1 MKRRV
6 VITGM
11 GVVSPNGNN
20 LQVFWDNIVN
30 GRSGIR
36 AVDRFDTSQLPAR
49 IAGLVK
55 DFEPEEYIDKKE
67 IRRMDR
73 STHFAMAA
81 AQMAIED
88 AGLEPEKEDKER
100 IGVVF
105 GSGIGG
111 IETLENQILVMAAKG
126 PGRVS
131 PFLVPMMIP
140 NISASQIA
148 IRYGLKGPN
157 ITTVTACASATNA
170 IGEAVRVIQRGD
182 ADVVI
187 TGGTEAPICPIS
199 LAAFCAMRALSTRN
213 EEPEKASRPFDAER
227 DGFVMGEGAG
237 VLVVEA
243 LEHAQARGA
252 RIYAEI
258 AGYGVTCD
266 AYHITAPDPV
276 GAGAAKAME
285 LAIADAGLKPE
296 DVDYIN
302 AHGTSTPLGDKG
314 ETLAIKRVF
323 GEHASRLAV
332 SSTKSMTGH
341 LLGAAG
347 GIETIITALAVYHDV
362 VPPTINLDNPDPE
375 CDLDYVPH
383 QARRQEVRVALNNS
397 FGFGGHNAVLLL
409 KKFVP

>member
-11 GVVSPNGNN
+11 GVVSPNGNELN
-20 LQVFWDNIVN
+20 TFWDNIIN
-30 GRSGIR
+30 GRSGIK

-55 DFEPEEYIDKKE
+55 DFEPEQYIDKKE

-88 AGLEPEKEDKER
+88 AGLEPEKEDRER

-126 PGRVS
+126 PGKVS

-148 IRYGLKGPN
+148 IRYGFKGPN

-199 LAAFCAMRALSTRN
+199 MAAFCAMRALSTRN

-276 GAGAAKAME
+276 GTGAAKAME

-347 GIETIITALAVYHDV
+347 GIETIITALTVYHDV
-362 VPPTINLDNPDPE
+362 IPPTINLDNPDPE